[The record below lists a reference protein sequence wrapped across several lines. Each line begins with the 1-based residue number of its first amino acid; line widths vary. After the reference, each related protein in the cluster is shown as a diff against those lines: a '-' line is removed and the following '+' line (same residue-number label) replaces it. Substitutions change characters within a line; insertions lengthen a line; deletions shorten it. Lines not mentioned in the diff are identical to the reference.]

1 MGDKYPSK
9 TSKTPQPPPSMTYA
23 QQIEWDKRHPKENQ
37 PFGYSFYKNPW
48 YASAAT
54 GIFALLAGG
63 PQKAKRDEEM
73 RKLAEK
79 REKEKAIKIREE
91 RLRKSKAAA
100 ENLRRI
106 QAQAKEDRE
115 EQERTDKYY
124 KELDRKNKLEE
135 GRADV
140 R

>member
-1 MGDKYPSK
+1 MPDKYSSKNPAPPTKFTQAQLEAGERQRPS
-9 TSKTPQPPPSMTYA
+9 
-23 QQIEWDKRHPKENQ
+23 EKE

-54 GIFALLAGG
+54 GIFALMAGG

-79 REKEKAIKIREE
+79 REKEKAIRIREE

-100 ENLRRI
+100 ENLRRT